1 LVPNGTSRPTVA
13 TDGVVRVDNRGATLL
28 VGLVSLDDVLAA
40 GKWDQLTRYP
50 AGPSVNLDALTVRPP
65 VLPAKIVLV
74 GLNYR
79 SHADEV
85 GQPIPEAPLF
95 LPISSDGVLAS
106 GEVIPPPPSAP
117 NQVDYEGEIGVVISR
132 PAYQVTAADAWSY
145 VAGLTA
151 VNDVT
156 ARDVQTT
163 AAKQGDMAGVL
174 VSKTFPG
181 FKPLGPGI
189 LTTAHDHADLQ
200 LATSVNG
207 ELRQQASIGDLLF
220 DVPTLIEAIS
230 ANIELQPGDVICTGS
245 PSGVGFA
252 SGRFLVPGDLIEI
265 TLGDLP
271 PLRNVFGHG

>member
-1 LVPNGTSRPTVA
+1 MQVFTT

-28 VGLVSLDDVLAA
+28 VGLKSLDDVLAA